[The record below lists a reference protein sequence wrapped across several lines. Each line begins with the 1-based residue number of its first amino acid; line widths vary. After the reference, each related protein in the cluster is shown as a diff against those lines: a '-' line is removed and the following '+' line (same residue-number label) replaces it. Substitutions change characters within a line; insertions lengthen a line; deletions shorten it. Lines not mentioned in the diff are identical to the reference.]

1 MLSTL
6 SQISRLEGAE
16 KSEQNKGKS
25 YIIKRG
31 RFMKVEF
38 LRQRGKA
45 LEIREGENESTLKM
59 EAKLLVH

>member
-1 MLSTL
+1 
-6 SQISRLEGAE
+6 LEGAE